1 MRERSGIGVHGM
13 KFTKNQEKVKQTNNS
28 ENQKATGRYSPA
40 TLDQNHELEKAF
52 FQLMAL

>member
-1 MRERSGIGVHGM
+1 MRERSGIGVHDM